1 MRRSLYERPGHPRLK
16 AACRPSPGALR
27 RDSGRARALVRQLA
41 GEHVQVRAFFLV
53 EQQGAGEGGGA
64 GVGLLAMLQPDVVV
78 DRGSGGRGYFAP
90 RARRTA

>member
-78 DRGSGGRGYFAP
+78 DRGSGGRGYLAP